1 MLNKTQK
8 LSLLPGE
15 YAVCCLPPQS
25 PLPDGLKE
33 LVFWCAM
40 RTPDEL
46 SLVVPAAFVQPN
58 WQVQPGWS
66 VIKVHGPLDFS
77 LTGILAGLART
88 LAEADISIFAL
99 STYQTDY
106 ILVPET
112 QSGTARQALETAG
125 CIFE

>member
-1 MLNKTQK
+1 MFDKPLK
-8 LSLLPGE
+8 LSLLPGK

-25 PLPDGLKE
+25 PLPDGLTE
-33 LVFWCAM
+33 QVFWRAM

-46 SLVVPAAFVQPN
+46 SLVVPAEFAQPN

-88 LAEADISIFAL
+88 LAEAGISIFAL

-112 QSGTARQALETAG
+112 QSGTARQALEIAG
-125 CIFE
+125 WIFE